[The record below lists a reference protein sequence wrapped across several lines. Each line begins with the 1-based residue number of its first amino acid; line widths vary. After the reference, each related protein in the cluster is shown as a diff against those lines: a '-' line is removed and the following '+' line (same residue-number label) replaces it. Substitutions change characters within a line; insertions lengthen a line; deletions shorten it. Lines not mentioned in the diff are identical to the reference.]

1 MREALILAAI
11 LVASAGMVAA
21 QVPDEVR
28 SLVQQGIAKHDQK
41 DYDGAI
47 ELYRQALALS
57 PNDPTAHF
65 ELAYSLYVA
74 KRYDDALDQIMV
86 ALIKPGA
93 DKPLLYDLGGTIL
106 DTQGRFLEAE
116 AEFRKSLQLEPTNP
130 RVMFNLGAC
139 LLRQKKWSQ
148 SVAWIQRNLEKRP
161 SHTESWR
168 GLAIASDALGQRL
181 EAILAFWRLAA
192 TAPESSEAVGLTDR
206 AWTLLMKGVTRESKE
221 NIKIELG
228 VSSGDDDPRAAEN
241 LMLSLTAAGRY
252 VEEHEKQTDSEFLVG
267 ALESLADFG
276 AGSTVAAPA
285 DSFWKRHLYAYF
297 AALQEHKFTKA
308 MVYSVRARLGEKGVA
323 KWLEKNADK
332 VEAWKKWQSSWKP
345 IVVDLESTAPVE
357 QDHEPEATPDGSAD
371 HERLP

>member
-11 LVASAGMVAA
+11 LVASAGMVTA

-47 ELYRQALALS
+47 ELYKQALTLS
-57 PNDPTAHF
+57 PNDPIAHF
-65 ELAYSLYVA
+65 ELAYSFYAA
-74 KRYDDALDQIMV
+74 KRYDDALDRIMV
-86 ALIKPGA
+86 ALVKPGA
-93 DKPLLYDLGGTIL
+93 PKALLYELGGTIL
-106 DTQGRFLEAE
+106 DTQGRFAE
-116 AEFRKSLQLEPTNP
+116 GEGEFRKALQLEPSNP
-130 RVMFNLGAC
+130 RMMFNLGLC
-139 LLRQKKWSQ
+139 LAKQKKWPQ
-148 SVAWIQRNLEKRP
+148 AIEWLQRNLEKRP
-161 SHTESWR
+161 DHMESWR
-168 GLAIASDALGQRL
+168 GIAIGSEESQQRL
-181 EAILAFWRLAA
+181 QAILAWWRLAA
-192 TAPESSEAVGLTDR
+192 LAPESSEAVGLTDR

-221 NIKIELG
+221 NLKIELG
-228 VSSGDDDPRAAEN
+228 VSDGDDDPRAAEN

-297 AALQEHKFTKA
+297 AALKEHKFTKA

-323 KWLEKNADK
+323 KWLEKSADK

-357 QDHEPEATPDGSAD
+357 QEHKPEATPDGSAN
-371 HERLP
+371 P